1 MKKSKPTKNAATGL
15 TSAVKPQNAELSLYR
30 LEDETEEASGARGM
44 LNPVIG
50 AAVTMK
56 RQPTLFA
63 PLLNVNAAIAELENQ
78 CKAVADGNLAR
89 GESMLVAQ
97 AHTLDALFNHLAVLA
112 AHNLSGSASSG
123 EMLYRLAF
131 RAQAQCRA
139 NIEALAEI
147 KNPRTVSFVKQAN
160 IAAGNQ
166 QVNNGDNVTVRA
178 GARTR
183 ENEIPPNKLLTETN
197 YETLDARRTLTT
209 SGVNS
214 PMEAVGEING
224 AADEAG

>member
-1 MKKSKPTKNAATGL
+1 MKKLKPTKDAATGL
-15 TSAVKPQNAELSLYR
+15 TSAMKPQNAELSLYR

-63 PLLNVNAAIAELENQ
+63 PMLNVNAAIAELENQ

-112 AHNLSGSASSG
+112 AHNLPGSVNSG

-131 RAQAQCRA
+131 KAQAQCRA

-147 KNPRTVSFVKQAN
+147 KNPRSVAFVKQAN

-166 QVNNGDNVTVRA
+166 QVNNGDSATLRA
-178 GARTR
+178 GARTQ
-183 ENEIPPNKLLTETN
+183 ENEIPPNKLLTETS

-214 PMEAVGEING
+214 PMEAVGEINR
-224 AADEAG
+224 AADEGR